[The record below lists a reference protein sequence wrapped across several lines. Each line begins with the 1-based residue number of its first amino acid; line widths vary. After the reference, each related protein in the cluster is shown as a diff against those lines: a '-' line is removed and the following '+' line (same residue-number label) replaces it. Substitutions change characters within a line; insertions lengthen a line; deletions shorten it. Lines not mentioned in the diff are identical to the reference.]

1 LIKGGPILNNV
12 IREEELKPRKPN
24 LSMKYLN
31 ELIQELQR
39 ENHLLTSRLEQVE
52 QQLHVMDQ
60 IREEVAVAV
69 EQPVIKDQALI
80 VGMETPLLPVVYKA
94 EIDTP
99 RSERHPAPKKKFL
112 WFKSAY

>member
-1 LIKGGPILNNV
+1 MNNV

-31 ELIQELQR
+31 QLIQELQH

-52 QQLHVMDQ
+52 QQLYVINQVQD
-60 IREEVAVAV
+60 EVAVAV
-69 EQPVIKDQALI
+69 EQPMMKEQALI

-94 EIDTP
+94 EIETP